1 MPPQNS
7 SDYEL
12 QIQQA
17 VQDLDDLGRDLGTD
31 VFFLYC
37 DADFPDGANT
47 TGVHPSKIKKD
58 LEKEGFK
65 WFVYIITLGIIRLCD
80 IHNF

>member
-65 WFVYIITLGIIRLCD
+65 WFVYIMYTWHYQIVW
-80 IHNF
+80 HS

>member
-7 SDYEL
+7 SDYDL
-12 QIQQA
+12 QMQQTA
-17 VQDLDDLGRDLGTD
+17 HDLDELGCDLVTD

-37 DADFPDGANT
+37 DADFPDGANA
-47 TGVHPSKIKKD
+47 TGMHPYKMRED

-65 WFVYIITLGIIRLCD
+65 WFVYIITHAIIRLCD